1 MKLVD
6 IKGIG
11 PNLATKLNQLGI
23 YSPLDIVNFLPSQYI
38 NLQKPTGVDDI
49 GNTSFALIKAKI
61 TKITPIIK
69 RILFGFI
76 PLAFL

>member
-38 NLQKPTGVDDI
+38 N
-49 GNTSFALIKAKI
+49 
-61 TKITPIIK
+61 
-69 RILFGFI
+69 
-76 PLAFL
+76 